1 MGAGQAVEPA
11 VYNYDRPES
20 HGYRF
25 WSSAAAIAPDLVE
38 RGQRAA
44 DDRPGQRYDDRSD
57 LARASAR
64 LDGYRLAPNT
74 ADDLA
79 RLPVGRRGSPM
90 DVPRGTNSPATIG
103 GRQYGDHALDEMMSE
118 GFTPSVVDDAIRFG
132 RATTGASGR
141 VGYYSSANN
150 VTVIVENGR
159 VVTVSSG
166 YLKPR

>member
-1 MGAGQAVEPA
+1 MVAAVVVA
-11 VYNYDRPES
+11 LVLALATTTV
-20 HGYRF
+20 
-25 WSSAAAIAPDLVE
+25 AAAGHAAETRVRAPDQPTAAVVAASTSVSAGE
-38 RGQRAA
+38 GRAA
-44 DDRPGQRYDDRSD
+44 TTPAAKETVGSRV
-57 LARASAR
+57 
-64 LDGYRLAPNT
+64 APNT

-103 GRQYGDHALDEMMSE
+103 GRQYGGHALDEMMSE

-132 RATTGASGR
+132 QSATGASGR
-141 VGYYSSANN
+141 VAYYSSANN